1 MIHRMALSVSS
12 TAIVLVM
19 AALLLGASCNA
30 TTQANLHTTALSLK
44 ALNAQYKA
52 AQPIMDQ
59 AYTQKII
66 TKPTYDEWAAFAKA
80 YETWFP
86 QTYQIWQGAVTANDQ
101 VSQGNISA
109 AITSMGAR
117 LTALTVDVIAAVTKG
132 E

>member
-1 MIHRMALSVSS
+1 MIHRMALSVS
-12 TAIVLVM
+12 TVVIVLV
-19 AALLLGASCNA
+19 AASLLLGASCNA
-30 TTQANLHTTALSLK
+30 TNQANLHTTALSLK

-66 TKPTYDEWAAFAKA
+66 SRPIYDDWAAFAKA
-80 YETWFP
+80 YEQWFP
-86 QTYQIWQGAVTANDQ
+86 QTYQLWQGAVAANDQ

-109 AITSMGAR
+109 AVTSMGAR

-132 E
+132 K